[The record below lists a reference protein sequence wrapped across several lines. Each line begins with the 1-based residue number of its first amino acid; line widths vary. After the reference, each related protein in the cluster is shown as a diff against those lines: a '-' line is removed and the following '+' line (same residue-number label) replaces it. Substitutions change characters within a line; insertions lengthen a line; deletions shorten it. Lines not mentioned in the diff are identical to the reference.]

1 MASPSRK
8 TKAVKSKREG
18 TRARTR
24 TEDAVSVLKQDHKKV
39 MQLLNDME
47 NTTGRA
53 TDRRTQLL
61 KEIETEIKV
70 HSRIEEEIF
79 YPALKAAG
87 RASDEH
93 LVYEALEEHHVVDVV
108 LAELKAAKAGSEQFG
123 AKAKVLKDLIEHH
136 AIEEEEGEMFPKARR
151 IMGPARLRELG
162 VALRERKQ
170 ELQSDLL
177 TRVARTAGSVVGQ
190 VMNRVPRKRVA

>member
-1 MASPSRK
+1 MASHSRK

-79 YPALKAAG
+79 YPAFKAAG

-136 AIEEEEGEMFPKARR
+136 AIEEEGEMFPHARR
-151 IMGPARLRELG
+151 IMGSARLREVG

-177 TRVARTAGSVVGQ
+177 TRVARTAGSGVGQ
-190 VMNRVPRKRVA
+190 VMNRLPRKRAA